1 MLEEE
6 LYYALVDD
14 PTAEAAEGADGA
26 DGADVRPAKS
36 KKLTKVCGNL
46 RGLLCA
52 AGARCLPEGC
62 SPGAAWKRQLHAL
75 GGAILKRMLLRN
87 VAAAAVERWHSS
99 LAAD

>member
-36 KKLTKVCGNL
+36 KKLTKVCVNL
-46 RGLLCA
+46 RGLLRAVCCVLPALAGLRSRHSLEAPASCA
-52 AGARCLPEGC
+52 GRRDP
-62 SPGAAWKRQLHAL
+62 
-75 GGAILKRMLLRN
+75 
-87 VAAAAVERWHSS
+87 
-99 LAAD
+99 